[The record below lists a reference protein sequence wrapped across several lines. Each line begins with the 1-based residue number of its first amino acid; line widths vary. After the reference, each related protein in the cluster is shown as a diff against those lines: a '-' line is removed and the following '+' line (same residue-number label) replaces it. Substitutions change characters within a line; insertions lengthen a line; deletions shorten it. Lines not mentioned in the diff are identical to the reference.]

1 MNYFKWIKFW
11 EFQKELRNRWDYL
24 RGWIS
29 KDFDIET
36 PMKNL
41 KNEFM
46 CLGKGKPLGEMGF
59 TKKKWFWMNPSAV
72 GGVVLGWVPITG
84 D

>member
-1 MNYFKWIKFW
+1 MDKS
-11 EFQKELRNRWDYL
+11 RWADIIGDLWNPRGDPQGPRQGPLEVQRGCLKNL

-36 PMKNL
+36 PMKKL

-59 TKKKWFWMNPSAV
+59 TKKM
-72 GGVVLGWVPITG
+72 
-84 D
+84 

>member
-1 MNYFKWIKFW
+1 MGVVG
-11 EFQKELRNRWDYL
+11 L

-41 KNEFM
+41 KNHFI

-59 TKKKWFWMNPSAV
+59 TKKK
-72 GGVVLGWVPITG
+72 
-84 D
+84 

>member
-1 MNYFKWIKFW
+1 MIKGSFM
-11 EFQKELRNRWDYL
+11 LNL

-29 KDFDIET
+29 KDFDIVT

-59 TKKKWFWMNPSAV
+59 TKKM
-72 GGVVLGWVPITG
+72 
-84 D
+84 